1 MRSALSTKEA
11 RDLASELIRRR
22 RQLDAEELAWSIDA
36 ATLVASGYHQL
47 EGSATGLDWLRHN
60 CKMGR
65 GAAADR
71 VCVGEQIGKLA
82 RSADALEDAEIGFA
96 HLVLLA
102 RTAAAVEPGGGE
114 RFDEAALLDR
124 AREESV
130 GRFHFSCENYRHAC
144 NPEAVAAAAEDLY
157 EQRELTMRRRRDGM
171 VTIWGRL
178 DPVGAA
184 TIRNALKPFVKRR
197 GKEDRRSFKQ
207 RLHDAAVEQAGGC
220 VPAHV
225 NVTVAAETLL
235 GLAGA
240 PGAYIEQSPISIR
253 TLERLTCDCSV
264 RRIVLDPESVVI
276 EVGRSRRVV
285 SPAARAALE
294 ARDKGCVW
302 PGCERTPSSCTPHH
316 LVHWA
321 RGGSTDLPN
330 QALLCGFHH
339 RLVHEGLWQLVKLE
353 DGQIMTLR
361 PPPLFSR
368 LAREPDLESVA

>member
-1 MRSALSTKEA
+1 MRSELSIDEA
-11 RDLASELIRRR
+11 RTLASELIRRR
-22 RQLDAEELAWSIDA
+22 RLLDAEELAWSIDA
-36 ATLVASGYHQL
+36 AALVASRYHEL
-47 EGSATGLDWLRHN
+47 DGSATGLDWLRHN

-65 GAAADR
+65 GTVADR
-71 VCVGEQIGKLA
+71 VCVGEQIDKLPE
-82 RSADALEDAEIGFA
+82 SADALEEGEIGFA
-96 HLVLLA
+96 HLVVLA
-102 RTAAAVEPGGGE
+102 RTAEAVAVNGGDA
-114 RFDEAALLDR
+114 FDETALLDK

-130 GRFHFSCENYRHAC
+130 GRFHFTCENYRHAC
-144 NPEAVAAAAEDLY
+144 NPEAFAAEAENLY
-157 EQRELTMRRRRDGM
+157 EQRELSMRRRRDGM
-171 VTIWGRL
+171 VTLWGRL

-184 TIRNALKPFVKRR
+184 TIRSALKPFMKRR

-220 VPAHV
+220 APAQV

-240 PGAYIEQSPISIR
+240 PAAYIEQSPISIR

-264 RRIVLDPESVVI
+264 RRIVLDPGSVVI

-285 SPAARAALE
+285 SPAGRAALE
-294 ARDKGCVW
+294 ARDNGCVW
-302 PGCERTPSSCTPHH
+302 PGCERVPSWCTPHH

-339 RLVHEGLWQLVKLE
+339 RLVHEGRWQIVKLD
-353 DGQIMTLR
+353 DGQVLTLR
-361 PPPLFSR
+361 PPPLFSP
-368 LAREPDLESVA
+368 LAREPDAESAA